1 MNGTEITIDH
11 LVNQGLLHPD
21 AAHKHR
27 RRHERFNE
35 ILNGR
40 GKRALESQVTTFVT
54 MFSGPLEQAVVSFFC
69 SAAGATFSEDLQI
82 ISGGEFR
89 DDSKEATLRTI
100 DLVVVDRNEGGQPGS
115 GGLRWK
121 PVVAVEA
128 KYGAWVNGGNGFCG
142 YTTKDDRHEDGH
154 LPYSNQAICYL
165 HGCIDGRLN
174 VEKDVRFV
182 WLGEG
187 RDDAVG
193 LGPWGR
199 KGLHPGDAGKIPG
212 YAEAYKAQGE
222 AIKSWTPVTWAEL
235 GNAITQ
241 QIGGPEA
248 EAIVRFLRAGGPS
261 AN

>member
-1 MNGTEITIDH
+1 MSTITIQH
-11 LVNQGLLHPD
+11 LVSQGLLHPD
-21 AAHKHR
+21 AAHKR
-27 RRHERFNE
+27 RSKHDRFNQ
-35 ILNGR
+35 ILSGQ
-40 GKRALESQVTTFVT
+40 GKNALESQVTTFMT
-54 MFSGPLEQAVVSFFC
+54 MFSGALEQAVIRFFC

-82 ISGGEFR
+82 IAGGEFR
-89 DDSKEATLRTI
+89 DDSTKATLRTI
-100 DLVVVDRNEGGQPGS
+100 DLVVVDRNKDGQPGS

-142 YTTKDDRHEDGH
+142 FTTKDDRDEHGH

-165 HGCIDGRLN
+165 HGCIDGRL
-174 VEKDVRFV
+174 DVKNGVRYV

-187 RDDAVG
+187 RTDTEG

-212 YAEAYKAQGE
+212 YEAAYKAQGE
-222 AIKSWTPVTWAEL
+222 AIKSWAPVTWVEL
-235 GNAITQ
+235 GKAITEEV
-241 QIGGPEA
+241 GGPEA